1 MSHIDTRM
9 ISVRSRVIQPA
20 MATCQIVFARLGQ
33 WRQRMLD
40 RRRLGSFNDQMLKDI
55 GLSRADIEDEI
66 TKPFWRG

>member
-9 ISVRSRVIQPA
+9 ISVRSRLIQPA